1 MAAAPAMAVRPVEAV
16 RAPMRVEPAGSPQ
29 ALATAVGASAD
40 RAVGREIGLVGA
52 WKGRIVDVR
61 A

>member
-1 MAAAPAMAVRPVEAV
+1 
-16 RAPMRVEPAGSPQ
+16 MRVEPAGSPQ
-29 ALATAVGASAD
+29 ALATAVGEAAD
-40 RAVGREIGLVGA
+40 RAVGRETGLVGA